1 MCTKEEMNELKQSFE
16 KLPTMYQQNILG
28 IVRHK
33 IQLYQIEQ
41 IKNRFDIDFKV
52 PESKLNQHV
61 R

>member
-1 MCTKEEMNELKQSFE
+1 MYELTQSFE
-16 KLPTMYQQNILG
+16 KLPSMYQQNILG

-41 IKNRFDIDFKV
+41 IKNGFEINCKV
-52 PESKLNQHV
+52 PESKLNQHI

>member
-1 MCTKEEMNELKQSFE
+1 MCTKDEMDELVLSYSR
-16 KLPTMYQQNILG
+16 LPNMYQQNILG

-41 IKNRFDIDFKV
+41 IKNGFEINCKV
-52 PESKLNQHV
+52 PESKLNQHI

>member
-1 MCTKEEMNELKQSFE
+1 MCTKEEMHELTQSFE

-41 IKNRFDIDFKV
+41 IKNGFDIGFKV